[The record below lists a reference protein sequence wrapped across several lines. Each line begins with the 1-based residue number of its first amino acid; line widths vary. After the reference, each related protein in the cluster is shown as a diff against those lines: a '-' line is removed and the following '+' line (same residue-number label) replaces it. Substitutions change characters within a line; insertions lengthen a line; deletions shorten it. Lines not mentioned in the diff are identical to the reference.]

1 MYSYKCKYNGCCTRT
16 YCPLSVAYARTIHK
30 FQGLSAG
37 PVDNGKIPN
46 MYDVLICD
54 PDEKYVEGMA
64 LGLFYTALS
73 RATTF
78 GDNDGLKSAI
88 YFCGNAFCEA
98 RVRNLTH
105 KSNSNEEFK
114 PAKNRHKWVDHI
126 QHNTYKTSEII
137 APLMDANDTMIKWGA
152 TTTYTIASLQSR
164 IDTYKFD
171 KIIKQRRYNPF

>member
-1 MYSYKCKYNGCCTRT
+1 MYTYKCKQNGCCTRI

-37 PVDNGKIPN
+37 PVDIGKIPN

-64 LGLFYTALS
+64 LGIFYTALS

-78 GDNDGLKSAI
+78 GDDDGLNSAI
-88 YFCGNAFCEA
+88 YFCGNAFSEA

-105 KSNSNEEFK
+105 KSNSREEFK
-114 PAKNRHKWVDHI
+114 PAKNRRVWVDHI
-126 QHNTYKTSEII
+126 QRNTRSTKEAI
-137 APLMDANDTMIKWGA
+137 APLLEMDVTLIEWA
-152 TTTYTIASLQSR
+152 TSTTYTIASLQKR
-164 IDTYKFD
+164 IDTYKFE
-171 KIIKQRRYNPF
+171 KI